1 MDESSAASRTAMM
14 VAAYRARASAR
25 PEPLCADPWA
35 NALAGDEGAEL
46 ARRFDQR
53 FPHME
58 LWMALR
64 TTYLDHLVHR
74 FTRNPH
80 GFAQVVILGAGLDT
94 RAARLGTAG
103 VRFFEV
109 DHPATQAEKQAR
121 VAALDGY
128 PGDAATY
135 VPCDFERG
143 DHFLD
148 RLTAAGFDA
157 GDPAL
162 VIWEGVTA
170 YLTEPA
176 VRVTARRVAHGMN
189 ERSVLV
195 FDHLGKRMG
204 QGTKIRDRDQETRAY
219 VSGLGEP
226 VMFGSD
232 HVLPLLFEEGFLWVR
247 QLTFDEIALAITGTY
262 ARDREFRFQYISLAS
277 RATPDI
283 L

>member
-25 PEPLCADPWA
+25 DEPICADPWA
-35 NALAGDEGAEL
+35 RALAGDEGAEL
-46 ARRFDQR
+46 AHRFDQR

-80 GFAQVVILGAGLDT
+80 GFSQVVILGAGLDT
-94 RAARLGTAG
+94 RAARLATGG

-109 DHPATQAEKQAR
+109 DHPATQAEKHAR
-121 VAALDGY
+121 VAAVDGY
-128 PGDAATY
+128 PVEAATY
-135 VPCDFERG
+135 VSCDFEKG
-143 DHFLD
+143 EDFFD
-148 RLTAAGFDA
+148 RLIASGFDV
-157 GDPAL
+157 DLPAL

-176 VRVTARRVAHGMN
+176 VRVTAGRVAHGM
-189 ERSVLV
+189 EARSVLV

-204 QGTKIRDRDQETRAY
+204 KGANIRNRDQETLDY
-219 VSGLGEP
+219 VSDLGEP

-232 HVLPLLFEEGFLWVR
+232 HVLPLLFEEGFMWVR

-262 ARDREFRFQYISLAS
+262 AREREFRFQYISLAS
-277 RATPDI
+277 RTTPDI